1 MIPRFTSRLASTAL
15 VAVFV
20 LVLAGL
26 AVAHRAL
33 TEADRARA
41 ALDAEV
47 SAGFVGSFLQ
57 VHAEALSSFH
67 GYYFDDAE
75 EAARHQAR
83 FAMLVGALQEHASS
97 FSRVFVTDSTGRVTR
112 DTVLS
117 GSGRPLPVG
126 LVLDTVARYDVD
138 SLARQARLSGR
149 TAVGPTSASTPGRR
163 RGVEPDSGI
172 LILEPLTVGGRFVGF
187 AGGEITT
194 GALLA
199 GLTQHHGRDRLQL
212 ALTGDSVRTRP
223 RRVFHTGSG
232 LKVSSVQEAS
242 APVPLPGGGH
252 WRIEVEHAASGV
264 TRTVLWTLG
273 IVTLTG
279 LALGVAHE
287 RRQARRI
294 AERSAELERLSSE
307 LLSANRAKS
316 EVLANVSH
324 ELRTPLNAIV
334 GFADLLRDGVYG
346 ELAPRQVSP
355 VQRIEASADHLRHL
369 VDQVLD
375 LAKIAA
381 GRLEVHTEILDLRPF
396 VLDVASE
403 VESLISEKQLALS
416 LAVGASLPRVRTDP
430 THLRQI
436 LVNLIG
442 NAIKHTQT
450 GGITVRG
457 RFIEPNAD
465 GNGGAARHV
474 GGRFMT
480 PRPTMAPGAP
490 GGGGGNRPP
499 NPSRLWVALQV
510 VDTGSGIA
518 PADHERIFDEFEQVN
533 AGPRGDSM
541 ARGTGL
547 GLSISRRLA
556 RLLGGDIT
564 LDSEVG
570 KGSTF
575 TLWLPVDP
583 ADVKP
588 RTGSVRRVPTT
599 ETRVVG

>member
-41 ALDAEV
+41 TLDAEV
-47 SAGFVGSFLQ
+47 SAGFVGNFLQ

-67 GYYFDDAE
+67 GYYFDDPAE
-75 EAARHQAR
+75 ATRHQAR
-83 FAMLVGALQEHASS
+83 FAMLVGAMQEHANS
-97 FSRVFVTDSTGRVTR
+97 FSRVFITDSTGRVTR
-112 DTVLS
+112 DTVLR
-117 GSGRPLPVG
+117 GKGRTLPPG
-126 LVLDTVARYDVD
+126 LVLDTLERYDVD
-138 SLARQARLSGR
+138 SLARQARLTGR
-149 TAVGPTSASTPGRR
+149 TVVGPTSAAVPGRR
-163 RGVEPDSGI
+163 RGTEPDSGI
-172 LILEPLTVGGRFVGF
+172 LILEPLDVEGRFVGF

-199 GLTQHHGRDRLQL
+199 GLAPHHGSDRLQL
-212 ALTGDSVRTRP
+212 ALTGDSTRTHV

-232 LKVSSVQEAS
+232 IRVSSVQEAS
-242 APVPLPGGGH
+242 APVPLPGGGT

-316 EVLANVSH
+316 EFLANVSH

-457 RFIEPNAD
+457 RFIEPNGD
-465 GNGGAARHV
+465 GNGAARHV
-474 GGRFMT
+474 AGRFTT
-480 PRPTMAPGAP
+480 PRPPLAPGAP
-490 GGGGGNRPP
+490 GGGNRPP

-518 PADHERIFDEFEQVN
+518 ATDHERIFDEFEQVN

-564 LDSEVG
+564 LESEVG

-588 RTGSVRRVPTT
+588 RTGSMRRVPTT
-599 ETRVVG
+599 ETKVVG